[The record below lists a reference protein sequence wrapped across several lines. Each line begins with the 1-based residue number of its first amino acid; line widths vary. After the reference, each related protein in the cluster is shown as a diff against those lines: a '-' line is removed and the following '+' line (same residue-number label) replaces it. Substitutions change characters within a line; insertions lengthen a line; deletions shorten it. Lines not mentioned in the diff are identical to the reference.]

1 MSINILDMEKT
12 KMHLTI
18 IDDNKDLLDVLSSS
32 LSDSFSV
39 ESFSEPDKGLDFIM
53 NNHTDA
59 ILLDLHIPGKD
70 GFQVYE
76 EVKRAKENLPVLFL
90 TGDSD
95 LSKKVK
101 GLEIG
106 ADDFLLKPVM
116 TEELVAR
123 IKNRIGISKRNIQN
137 AKVIKFKDLTIDLDG
152 HQVILNNEIIRLTPK
167 EYQLLLV
174 LSQNPN
180 RVIHKDDLIHML
192 WKDVHVEINNLDTHF
207 SNLRRKLK
215 PFSTHI
221 KTLKNLGYVLRI

>member
-1 MSINILDMEKT
+1 MEKNR
-12 KMHLTI
+12 MHVTI
-18 IDDNKDLLDVLSSS
+18 IDDNRDLLEVLSAS
-32 LSDSFSV
+32 LSDSFTV
-39 ESFSEPDKGLDFIM
+39 ESFAEPEKGLDFIR

-70 GFQVYE
+70 GFQIYE
-76 EVKRAKENLPVLFL
+76 EVKKAKQNLPILFL

-95 LSKKVK
+95 MSARVK
-101 GLEIG
+101 GFEIG
-106 ADDFLLKPVM
+106 ADDFLLKPVQ

-123 IKNRIGISKRNIQN
+123 IRNRVALSKRNIQN
-137 AKVIKFKDLTIDLDG
+137 NKMIKFKDLVIDLDG
-152 HQVILNNEIIRLTPK
+152 HQVILNNQAVRLTPK

-180 RVIHKDDLIHML
+180 RVIHKDDLIQML
-192 WKDVHVEINNLDTHF
+192 WKDVHVEVNNLDTHF
-207 SNLRRKLK
+207 SNLRRKLR

>member
-1 MSINILDMEKT
+1 
-12 KMHLTI
+12 MHLTI
-18 IDDNKDLLDVLSSS
+18 IDDNKDLLEVLSSS
-32 LSDSFSV
+32 LSDAFTL
-39 ESFSEPDKGLDFIM
+39 ETFTEPDKGLEFIR

-76 EVKRAKENLPVLFL
+76 EVKRAKQNLPVLFL

-95 LSKKVK
+95 MGARVK

-106 ADDFLLKPVM
+106 ADDFLIKPVQ

-123 IKNRIGISKRNIQN
+123 VRNRISLSKRNLQN
-137 AKVIKFKDLTIDLDG
+137 NKIIKFKDLVIDLDG
-152 HQVILNNEIIRLTPK
+152 HQVILNNQAVRLTPK

-192 WKDVHVEINNLDTHF
+192 WKDVHVEVNNLDTHF

>member
-1 MSINILDMEKT
+1 MEKNR
-12 KMHLTI
+12 MHVTI

-32 LSDSFSV
+32 LSDSFAI
-39 ESFSEPDKGLDFIM
+39 ESFCEPEKGLEYIR

-76 EVKRAKENLPVLFL
+76 EVKRAKQNLPVLFL

-95 LSKKVK
+95 IGARVK

-106 ADDFLLKPVM
+106 ADDFLLKPVQ

-123 IKNRIGISKRNIQN
+123 IKNRISLSKRNLQN
-137 AKVIKFKDLTIDLDG
+137 NKVIKFKDLTIDLDG
-152 HQVILNNEIIRLTPK
+152 HQVILNNQAVRLTPK

-192 WKDVHVEINNLDTHF
+192 WKDVHVEVNNLDTHF

>member
-1 MSINILDMEKT
+1 MEKNR
-12 KMHLTI
+12 MHVTI
-18 IDDNKDLLDVLSSS
+18 IDDNKDLLEVLSSS
-32 LSDSFSV
+32 LSDQFTI
-39 ESFSEPDKGLDFIM
+39 ESFTEPDKGLDFIR

-76 EVKRAKENLPVLFL
+76 EVKRAKQNLPVLFL

-95 LSKKVK
+95 MGARVK

-106 ADDFLLKPVM
+106 ADDFLLKPVQ

-123 IKNRIGISKRNIQN
+123 IRNRIALSKRNLQN
-137 AKVIKFKDLTIDLDG
+137 NKVIKFKDLVIDLDG
-152 HQVILNNEIIRLTPK
+152 HQVILNNQAVRLTPK

-192 WKDVHVEINNLDTHF
+192 WKDVHVEVNNLDTHF

>member
-1 MSINILDMEKT
+1 MEKNR
-12 KMHLTI
+12 MHVTI
-18 IDDNKDLLDVLSSS
+18 IDDNRDLLEVLSGS
-32 LSDSFSV
+32 LADSFSL
-39 ESFSEPDKGLDFIM
+39 ELFTEPDKGLEFIR

-76 EVKRAKENLPVLFL
+76 EVKRAKQNLPVLFL

-95 LSKKVK
+95 LSARVK

-106 ADDFLLKPVM
+106 ADDFLIKPVQ

-123 IKNRIGISKRNIQN
+123 IRNRIQLSKRNLQN
-137 AKVIKFKDLTIDLDG
+137 NKVIKFKDLVIDLDG
-152 HQVILNNEIIRLTPK
+152 HQVILNNQAVRLTPK

-192 WKDVHVEINNLDTHF
+192 WKDVHVEVNNLDTHF

>member
-1 MSINILDMEKT
+1 
-12 KMHLTI
+12 MHVTI
-18 IDDNKDLLDVLSSS
+18 IDDNKDLLDVLASS
-32 LSDSFSV
+32 LGDSFNL
-39 ESFSEPDKGLDFIM
+39 ELFTEPEKGIEFIR

-76 EVKRAKENLPVLFL
+76 EVKRVKSNLPVLFL
-90 TGDSD
+90 TGDTTLNSM
-95 LSKKVK
+95 VR
-101 GLEIG
+101 GLDMG
-106 ADDFLLKPVM
+106 ADDFLVKPVQ

-123 IKNRIGISKRNIQN
+123 VRNRISLSKRTTQSNKTIQ
-137 AKVIKFKDLTIDLDG
+137 FKDLVIDLDG
-152 HQVILNNEIIRLTPK
+152 HQVLINNAAVKLTPK

-174 LSQNPN
+174 LAQNPN
-180 RVIHKDDLIHML
+180 RVIHKDDLITML
-192 WKDVHVEINNLDTHF
+192 WKDVHVEVNNLDTHF

>member
-1 MSINILDMEKT
+1 
-12 KMHLTI
+12 MHVTI
-18 IDDNKDLLDVLSSS
+18 IDDNKDLLDVLASS
-32 LSDSFSV
+32 LGDAFNL
-39 ESFSEPDKGLDFIM
+39 ELFTEPEKGIEFIR

-76 EVKRAKENLPVLFL
+76 EVKRAKSNLPVLFL
-90 TGDSD
+90 TGDTTLNSM
-95 LSKKVK
+95 VR
-101 GLEIG
+101 GLDMG
-106 ADDFLLKPVM
+106 ADDFLVKPVQ

-123 IKNRIGISKRNIQN
+123 VKNRISLSKRSTQSNKTIQ
-137 AKVIKFKDLTIDLDG
+137 FKDMVIDLDG
-152 HQVILNNEIIRLTPK
+152 HQVLINNAPVKLTPK

-174 LSQNPN
+174 LAQNPN
-180 RVIHKDDLIHML
+180 RVIHKDDLITML
-192 WKDVHVEINNLDTHF
+192 WKDVHVEVNNLDTHF

>member
-1 MSINILDMEKT
+1 MEKNR
-12 KMHLTI
+12 MHVTI
-18 IDDNKDLLDVLSSS
+18 IDDNRDLLEVLSSS
-32 LSDSFSV
+32 LADQFTI
-39 ESFSEPDKGLDFIM
+39 ESFTEPDKGLDFIR

-76 EVKRAKENLPVLFL
+76 EVKRAKQNLPVLFL

-95 LSKKVK
+95 MGARVK

-106 ADDFLLKPVM
+106 ADDFLLKPVQ

-123 IKNRIGISKRNIQN
+123 IRNRITLSKRNLQN
-137 AKVIKFKDLTIDLDG
+137 NKVIKFKDLVIDLDG
-152 HQVILNNEIIRLTPK
+152 HQVILNNQAVRLTPK

-192 WKDVHVEINNLDTHF
+192 WKDVHVEVNNLDTHF

>member
-1 MSINILDMEKT
+1 MEKT
-12 KMHLTI
+12 RMHVTI
-18 IDDNKDLLDVLSSS
+18 IDDNKDLLEVLSSS
-32 LSDSFSV
+32 LADQFTV
-39 ESFSEPDKGLDFIM
+39 ESFTEPDKGLEFIR

-76 EVKRAKENLPVLFL
+76 EVKRAKQNLPVLFL

-95 LSKKVK
+95 MGNRVK

-106 ADDFLLKPVM
+106 ADDFLLKPVQ

-123 IKNRIGISKRNIQN
+123 IRNRISLSKRNLQN
-137 AKVIKFKDLTIDLDG
+137 NKVIKFKDLVIDLDG
-152 HQVILNNEIIRLTPK
+152 HQVILNNQAVRLTPK

-192 WKDVHVEINNLDTHF
+192 WKDVHVEVNNLDTHF

>member
-1 MSINILDMEKT
+1 MEK
-12 KMHLTI
+12 KSMHVTI
-18 IDDNKDLLDVLSSS
+18 IDDNKDLLEVLSHS
-32 LSDSFSV
+32 LQESFAL
-39 ESFSEPDKGLDFIM
+39 ELFSEPEKGLDFIR

-59 ILLDLHIPGKD
+59 ILLDLHMTGKD

-76 EVKRAKENLPVLFL
+76 EVKRAKQNLPVLFL

-95 LSKKVK
+95 ISARVK

-106 ADDFLLKPVM
+106 ADDFLIKPVQ

-123 IKNRIGISKRNIQN
+123 IRNRISLSKRNLQN
-137 AKVIKFKDLTIDLDG
+137 NKVIKFKDLTIDLDG
-152 HQVILNNEIIRLTPK
+152 HQVILNNQAVRLTPK

-192 WKDVHVEINNLDTHF
+192 WKDVHVEVNNLDTHF

>member
-1 MSINILDMEKT
+1 
-12 KMHLTI
+12 MHVTI
-18 IDDNKDLLDVLSSS
+18 IDDNRDLLEVLSGS
-32 LSDSFSV
+32 LADSFSL
-39 ESFSEPDKGLDFIM
+39 ELFTEPDKGLDFIR

-76 EVKRAKENLPVLFL
+76 EVKRAKQNLPVLFL

-95 LSKKVK
+95 LGARVK

-106 ADDFLLKPVM
+106 ADDFLIKPVQ
-116 TEELVAR
+116 TEELIAR
-123 IKNRIGISKRNIQN
+123 IKNRIQLSKRNLQN
-137 AKVIKFKDLTIDLDG
+137 NKVIKFKDLVIDLDG
-152 HQVILNNEIIRLTPK
+152 HQVMLNNQPVRLTPK

-192 WKDVHVEINNLDTHF
+192 WKDVHVEVNNLDTHF

-215 PFSTHI
+215 PFSSHI

>member
-1 MSINILDMEKT
+1 
-12 KMHLTI
+12 MHVTI
-18 IDDNKDLLDVLSSS
+18 IDDNRDLLEVLAGS
-32 LSDSFSV
+32 LGDSFSL
-39 ESFSEPDKGLDFIM
+39 ELFSEPDKGLDFIR

-76 EVKRAKENLPVLFL
+76 EVKRAKQNLPVLFL

-95 LSKKVK
+95 LGARVK

-106 ADDFLLKPVM
+106 ADDFLIKPVQ

-123 IKNRIGISKRNIQN
+123 IRNRIQLSKRNLQN
-137 AKVIKFKDLTIDLDG
+137 NKVIKFKDLVIDLDG
-152 HQVILNNEIIRLTPK
+152 HQVILNNQAVRLTPK

-192 WKDVHVEINNLDTHF
+192 WKDVHVEVNNLDTHF

>member
-1 MSINILDMEKT
+1 
-12 KMHLTI
+12 MHVTI
-18 IDDNKDLLDVLSSS
+18 IDDNKDLLEVLGSS
-32 LSDSFSV
+32 LSDTFSV
-39 ESFSEPDKGLDFIM
+39 SMFNEPDKGLDFIK

-70 GFQVYE
+70 GFQIYE
-76 EVKRAKENLPVLFL
+76 EVKKVKHSLPILFL

-95 LSKKVK
+95 MSARVK

-106 ADDFLLKPVM
+106 ADDFLLKPIQN
-116 TEELVAR
+116 EELVAR
-123 IKNRIGISKRNIQN
+123 IKNRIQLSKRNTQSN
-137 AKVIKFKDLTIDLDG
+137 KLIKFKDLTIDLDG
-152 HQVILNNEIIRLTPK
+152 HQVILNNQAIRLTPK

-192 WKDVHVEINNLDTHF
+192 WKDVHVEVNNLDTHF

>member
-1 MSINILDMEKT
+1 MEKNR
-12 KMHLTI
+12 MHVTI
-18 IDDNKDLLDVLSSS
+18 IDDNKDLLEVLTSS
-32 LSDSFSV
+32 LSDMFAI
-39 ESFSEPDKGLDFIM
+39 ESFTEPDKGLDFIR

-76 EVKRAKENLPVLFL
+76 EVKRAKQNLPVLFL

-95 LSKKVK
+95 IGARVK

-106 ADDFLLKPVM
+106 ADDFLLKPVN

-123 IKNRIGISKRNIQN
+123 IRNRITLSKRNLQN
-137 AKVIKFKDLTIDLDG
+137 NKVIKFKDLVIDLDG
-152 HQVILNNEIIRLTPK
+152 HQVILNNQAVRLTPK

-192 WKDVHVEINNLDTHF
+192 WKDVHVEVNNLDTHF

>member
-1 MSINILDMEKT
+1 
-12 KMHLTI
+12 MHVTI

-32 LSDSFSV
+32 LADSFTI
-39 ESFSEPDKGLDFIM
+39 ESFSDSEQGIDFIR

-76 EVKRAKENLPVLFL
+76 EVKRAKQNLPVLFL

-95 LSKKVK
+95 MSARVK

-106 ADDFLLKPVM
+106 ADDFLLKPVQ

-123 IKNRIGISKRNIQN
+123 IRNRVALSKRNLQSN
-137 AKVIKFKDLTIDLDG
+137 KVIKFKDLTIDLDG
-152 HQVILNNEIIRLTPK
+152 HQVILNNQPVRLTPK

-192 WKDVHVEINNLDTHF
+192 WKDVHVEVNNLDTHF
-207 SNLRRKLK
+207 SNLRRKLR

>member
-1 MSINILDMEKT
+1 MEKQR
-12 KMHLTI
+12 MHITI
-18 IDDNKDLLDVLSSS
+18 IDDNKDLLEVLSST
-32 LSDSFSV
+32 LSDSFAV
-39 ESFSEPDKGLDFIM
+39 ESFLEPDTGLDFIR
-53 NNHTDA
+53 NHNTDA

-76 EVKRAKENLPVLFL
+76 EVKRAKQNLPVLFL
-90 TGDSD
+90 TGDMNLD
-95 LSKKVK
+95 ARVK

-106 ADDFLLKPVM
+106 ADDFLLKPVQ

-123 IKNRIGISKRNIQN
+123 IKNRINLSKRNLQN
-137 AKVIKFKDLTIDLDG
+137 NKMIKFKDLTIDLDG
-152 HQVILNNEIIRLTPK
+152 HQVILNNQTVRLTPK

-180 RVIHKDDLIHML
+180 RVIHKDDLINML

-207 SNLRRKLK
+207 SNLRRKLR

>member
-1 MSINILDMEKT
+1 
-12 KMHLTI
+12 MHVTI
-18 IDDNKDLLDVLSSS
+18 IDDNKDLLEVLSSS
-32 LSDSFSV
+32 LSDFFTV
-39 ESFSEPDKGLDFIM
+39 ESFTEPDRGLDFIR

-76 EVKRAKENLPVLFL
+76 EVKRAKQNLPILFL

-95 LSKKVK
+95 ISARVK

-106 ADDFLLKPVM
+106 ADDFLLKPVQ

-123 IKNRIGISKRNIQN
+123 IRNRIALSKRNLQN
-137 AKVIKFKDLTIDLDG
+137 NKLIKFKDLVIDLDG
-152 HQVILNNEIIRLTPK
+152 HQVILNNQAIRLTPK

-192 WKDVHVEINNLDTHF
+192 WKDVHVEVNNLDTHF

>member
-1 MSINILDMEKT
+1 MEKT
-12 KMHLTI
+12 GGSRMHVTI
-18 IDDNKDLLDVLSSS
+18 IDDNKDLLDVLASS
-32 LSDSFSV
+32 LGDSFNL
-39 ESFSEPDKGLDFIM
+39 ELFTEPEKGIEFIR

-76 EVKRAKENLPVLFL
+76 EVKRAKSNLPVLFL
-90 TGDSD
+90 TGDTTLNSM
-95 LSKKVK
+95 VR
-101 GLEIG
+101 GLDMG
-106 ADDFLLKPVM
+106 ADDFLVKPVQ

-123 IKNRIGISKRNIQN
+123 VKNRISLSKRSTQSNKTIQ
-137 AKVIKFKDLTIDLDG
+137 FKDLVIDLDG
-152 HQVILNNEIIRLTPK
+152 HQVLINNAPVKLTPK

-174 LSQNPN
+174 LAQNPN
-180 RVIHKDDLIHML
+180 RVIHKDDLITML
-192 WKDVHVEINNLDTHF
+192 WKDVHVEVNNLDTHF

>member
-1 MSINILDMEKT
+1 
-12 KMHLTI
+12 MHVTI
-18 IDDNKDLLDVLSSS
+18 IDDNKDLLDVLASS
-32 LSDSFSV
+32 LGDSFNL
-39 ESFSEPDKGLDFIM
+39 ELFTEPEKGIEFIR

-76 EVKRAKENLPVLFL
+76 EVKRAKSNLPVLFL
-90 TGDSD
+90 TGDTTLNSM
-95 LSKKVK
+95 VR
-101 GLEIG
+101 GLDMG
-106 ADDFLLKPVM
+106 ADDFLVKPVQ

-123 IKNRIGISKRNIQN
+123 VRNRISLSKRSSQSNKTIQ
-137 AKVIKFKDLTIDLDG
+137 FKDLVIDLDG
-152 HQVILNNEIIRLTPK
+152 HQVLINNAPVKLTPK

-174 LSQNPN
+174 LAQNPN
-180 RVIHKDDLIHML
+180 RVIHKDDLITML
-192 WKDVHVEINNLDTHF
+192 WKDVHVEVNNLDTHF

>member
-1 MSINILDMEKT
+1 MEKT
-12 KMHLTI
+12 RMHVTI
-18 IDDNKDLLDVLSSS
+18 IDDNKDLLEVLSSS
-32 LSDSFSV
+32 LADSFSLDT
-39 ESFSEPDKGLDFIM
+39 FSEPEKGLEFIR

-76 EVKRAKENLPVLFL
+76 EVKRAKSNLPILFL

-95 LSKKVK
+95 LDNRVK

-106 ADDFLLKPVM
+106 ADDFLIKPVA

-123 IKNRIGISKRNIQN
+123 IKNRINLSKRNVQN
-137 AKVIKFKDLTIDLDG
+137 NKLIKFKDLTIDLDG
-152 HQVILNNEIIRLTPK
+152 HQVVLTGQPVRLTPK

-174 LSQNPN
+174 LAQNPN
-180 RVIHKDDLIHML
+180 RVIHKDDLIQML
-192 WKDVHVEINNLDTHF
+192 WKDVHVEVNNLDTHF
-207 SNLRRKLK
+207 SNLRRKLR
-215 PFSTHI
+215 PFSGHI

>member
-1 MSINILDMEKT
+1 MEKHR
-12 KMHLTI
+12 MHLTI
-18 IDDNKDLLDVLSSS
+18 IDDNLDLLEVLSSS
-32 LSDSFSV
+32 LSDSFAT
-39 ESFSEPDKGLDFIM
+39 ETFSEPEKGLEFIR

-76 EVKRAKENLPVLFL
+76 EVKRAKQNLPVLFL

-95 LSKKVK
+95 LGARVK

-106 ADDFLLKPVM
+106 ADDFLVKPVQ
-116 TEELVAR
+116 TEELIAR
-123 IKNRIGISKRNIQN
+123 VRNRVSLSKRNLQN
-137 AKVIKFKDLTIDLDG
+137 NKMIKFKDLVIDLDG
-152 HQVILNNEIIRLTPK
+152 HQVILNNQAIRLTPK

-192 WKDVHVEINNLDTHF
+192 WKDVHVEVNNLDTHF

>member
-1 MSINILDMEKT
+1 MEKNR
-12 KMHLTI
+12 MHVTI
-18 IDDNKDLLDVLSSS
+18 IDDNLDLLEILSSS
-32 LSDSFSV
+32 LSDSFTT
-39 ESFSEPDKGLDFIM
+39 ETFSEPEKGLEFIR

-76 EVKRAKENLPVLFL
+76 EVKRAKQNLPVLFL

-95 LSKKVK
+95 LGARVK
-101 GLEIG
+101 GFEIG
-106 ADDFLLKPVM
+106 ADDFLVKPVQ
-116 TEELVAR
+116 TEELIAR
-123 IKNRIGISKRNIQN
+123 VRNRIALSKRNIQN
-137 AKVIKFKDLTIDLDG
+137 NKLIKFKDLTIDLDG
-152 HQVILNNEIIRLTPK
+152 HQVMLNNQAVRLTPK

-192 WKDVHVEINNLDTHF
+192 WKDVHVEVNNLDTHF

>member
-1 MSINILDMEKT
+1 MEKNR
-12 KMHLTI
+12 MHVTI
-18 IDDNKDLLDVLSSS
+18 IDDNRDLLEVLSAS
-32 LSDSFSV
+32 LSDSFTI
-39 ESFSEPDKGLDFIM
+39 ESFAEPEKGLDFIR

-70 GFQVYE
+70 GFQIYE
-76 EVKRAKENLPVLFL
+76 EVKKAKQNLPILFL

-95 LSKKVK
+95 ISARVK
-101 GLEIG
+101 GFEIG
-106 ADDFLLKPVM
+106 ADDFLLKPVQ

-123 IKNRIGISKRNIQN
+123 IRNRVALSKRNVQN
-137 AKVIKFKDLTIDLDG
+137 NKMIKFKDLVIDLDG
-152 HQVILNNEIIRLTPK
+152 HQVILNNQAVRLTPK

-180 RVIHKDDLIHML
+180 RVIHKDDLIQML
-192 WKDVHVEINNLDTHF
+192 WKDVHVEVNNLDTHF
-207 SNLRRKLK
+207 SNLRRKLR

>member
-1 MSINILDMEKT
+1 MIDMDKN
-12 KMHLTI
+12 KMHVTI
-18 IDDNKDLLDVLSSS
+18 IDDNHDLLEALSSS
-32 LSDSFSV
+32 LSDFFAT
-39 ESFSEPDKGLDFIM
+39 ELFTDPDKGLEFIR

-70 GFQVYE
+70 GFEVYE
-76 EVKRAKENLPVLFL
+76 EVKRAKLNLPVLFL
-90 TGDSD
+90 TGDSEIE
-95 LSKKVK
+95 SRVK

-106 ADDFLLKPVM
+106 ADDFLLKPVQ

-123 IKNRIGISKRNIQN
+123 IRNRISLSKRNLQN
-137 AKVIKFKDLTIDLDG
+137 NKLIKFKDLTIDLDG
-152 HQVILNNEIIRLTPK
+152 HQVILNNQAVRLTPK

-192 WKDVHVEINNLDTHF
+192 WKDVHVEVNNLDTHF

>member
-1 MSINILDMEKT
+1 MEKNR
-12 KMHLTI
+12 MHVTI
-18 IDDNKDLLDVLSSS
+18 IDDNQDLLESLSSN
-32 LSDSFSV
+32 LADQFTIQ
-39 ESFSEPDKGLDFIM
+39 SFSEPDQGLEFIR

-76 EVKRAKENLPVLFL
+76 EVKRTKQNLPVLFL

-95 LSKKVK
+95 LGARVK
-101 GLEIG
+101 GFEIG
-106 ADDFLLKPVM
+106 ADDFLLKPVQ
-116 TEELVAR
+116 TEELIAR
-123 IKNRIGISKRNIQN
+123 VKNRVALSRRNIQN
-137 AKVIKFKDLTIDLDG
+137 NKLIKFKDLTIDLDG
-152 HQVILNNEIIRLTPK
+152 HQVILSNQTIRLTPK

-180 RVIHKDDLIHML
+180 RVIHKDDLIQML
-192 WKDVHVEINNLDTHF
+192 WKDVHVEVNNLDTHF
-207 SNLRRKLK
+207 SNLRRKLR